1 MDWEGT
7 GASGRLL
14 RSGLAAGYAASHLHG
29 HPGLFPLVLA
39 PGASFPW
46 VLECPSC
53 RAELPS
59 LLVTHPQPLLVG
71 QHAASTQAEPWG
83 PPPLR
88 EHREVPGR
96 PSRGPPSSWTPDSL
110 VCAALSKAPWRLCRL
125 TSLCGP
131 LLYRCVGQ
139 LEGLWSLCVQR
150 VCWCHFSNSKH
161 SLTSCL
167 HGGSSQVV
175 LVVKNPPADAG
186 DAGDTGSIPGSGSS
200 PRKGGGIP
208 LQCFCLENPMDR
220 GARSGLWSM
229 GSQRVEHN
237 GAADTSVFLS
247 VSVSPFGDSS
257 TSETFSW

>member
-14 RSGLAAGYAASHLHG
+14 GSGLAAGCAASHLHG
-29 HPGLFPLVLA
+29 HPGPFPLVLA

-96 PSRGPPSSWTPDSL
+96 PSRGPLSSWTPDL
-110 VCAALSKAPWRLCRL
+110 LACPALSKAPWRLCRFA
-125 TSLCGP
+125 SLCGP
-131 LLYRCVGQ
+131 LLYRVFD
-139 LEGLWSLCVQR
+139 SLK
-150 VCWCHFSNSKH
+150 VCGH
-161 SLTSCL
+161 
-167 HGGSSQVV
+167 
-175 LVVKNPPADAG
+175 
-186 DAGDTGSIPGSGSS
+186 
-200 PRKGGGIP
+200 
-208 LQCFCLENPMDR
+208 
-220 GARSGLWSM
+220 
-229 GSQRVEHN
+229 
-237 GAADTSVFLS
+237 S
-247 VSVSPFGDSS
+247 VSSESVGAIFPTASIRSLLVSTVGLPR
-257 TSETFSW
+257 WCWW